1 MKTII
6 VIYTNS
12 RVTKKSDIG
21 RHKKYSFNTAGD
33 VLEGDMLDS
42 PNYDTNMQV
51 VKVLGKSHK
60 FYNSSTGKL
69 SNTYTSTSQW
79 EVRTLEVRNTSEDV
93 VYASIVSEK

>member
-12 RVTKKSDIG
+12 RINKKSDIG
-21 RHKKYSFNTAGD
+21 RRKKYSFNTSGD
-33 VLEGDMLDS
+33 VLVGDMLNS
-42 PNYDTNMQV
+42 HTYDTKMQV

-60 FYNSSTGKL
+60 YYNSSTGKL

-79 EVRTLEVRNTSEDV
+79 EVRTLEVRDTSEDII
-93 VYASIVSEK
+93 YASIVSEK